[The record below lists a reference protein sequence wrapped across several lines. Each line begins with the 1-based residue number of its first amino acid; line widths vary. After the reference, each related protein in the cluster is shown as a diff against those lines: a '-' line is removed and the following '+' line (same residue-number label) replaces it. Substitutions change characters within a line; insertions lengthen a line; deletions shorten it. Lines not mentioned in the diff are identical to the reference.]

1 MIDKTKSRKYKVY
14 DFDIRRTLNTLDKEL
29 YDAIEAKAFSLCDKG
44 KIVVNDDPSY
54 RVVCDYGSQPETIVD
69 EALSLAKEVI
79 HTRIKS
85 IQGTSFFN
93 RLTPHE
99 FCVLAYLV
107 DGIEVLGVH
116 DDGVL
121 ATVKE
126 VDGFESTPFGK
137 YYTYLKEGIKERD
150 VLVFLH
156 TYALALDDENRDKF
170 SADIEYLMDTCLVE
184 TALLYLGSRSGII
197 GCDIKYAEVYAYTLR
212 VLMESLGIFKFVK
225 LLDGDS
231 VLKDIDSLYGGDYY
245 TSKLDAGETVESL
258 QGKELIYGITQL
270 GDESIEENYGVLRDK
285 NRTTVRLLVCM
296 DEKVTL

>member
-1 MIDKTKSRKYKVY
+1 MERARRMSQIG
-14 DFDIRRTLNTLDKEL
+14 IRGTLNTLNKEL

-69 EALSLAKEVI
+69 EALSLAREVI

-85 IQGTSFFN
+85 TQGTSFFN

-99 FCVLAYLV
+99 FCVLAYIV

-121 ATVKE
+121 ATIKE
-126 VDGFESTPFGK
+126 VDDFESTPFGK
-137 YYTYLKEGIKERD
+137 YYTYLKDGIKD
-150 VLVFLH
+150 DISGFLH

-170 SADIEYLMDTCLVE
+170 SADIEHLMDSCLVE

-212 VLMESLGIFKFVK
+212 VLMESLGLFKFVK

-245 TSKLDAGETVESL
+245 TSKLEAGETVESL

-270 GDESIEENYGVLRDK
+270 GDESIEKNYGVLRDK
-285 NRTTVRLLVCM
+285 NRTTVRFLVCM

>member
-1 MIDKTKSRKYKVY
+1 MERTRRISQL
-14 DFDIRRTLNTLDKEL
+14 DIRGTLSTLTKEL
-29 YDAIEAKAFSLCDKG
+29 YNAIEAKAFSLCDKG

-54 RVVCDYGSQPETIVD
+54 RVVCDYSSQPETIVD

-121 ATVKE
+121 ATIKE

-137 YYTYLKEGIKERD
+137 YYTYLNDGIKKKD
-150 VLVFLH
+150 ISGFLY

-170 SADIEYLMDTCLVE
+170 SADIEHLMDSCLVE

-285 NRTTVRLLVCM
+285 NRTTIRLLVCM

>member
-1 MIDKTKSRKYKVY
+1 MTDQNRKRRIDA
-14 DFDIRRTLNTLDKEL
+14 FDIRRKLNILDKEL
-29 YDAIEAKAFSLCDKG
+29 YDAIEAKAFSLCEKG

-54 RVVCDYGSQPETIVD
+54 RVVCVYGSQPETIVD

-79 HTRIKS
+79 HTRVKS
-85 IQGTSFFN
+85 VQSTSFFN

-99 FCVLAYLV
+99 FCVLAYIV

-121 ATVKE
+121 ATIRE
-126 VDGFESTPFGK
+126 VDNFESTPFGK
-137 YYTYLKEGIKERD
+137 YYTYLKDGIKKD
-150 VLVFLH
+150 ISGFLH

-170 SADIEYLMDTCLVE
+170 SADIEHLMDSCLVE
-184 TALLYLGSRSGII
+184 TTLLYLGSRSGII
-197 GCDIKYAEVYAYTLR
+197 GCDIKYLEVYAYTLR

-245 TSKLDAGETVESL
+245 TSMLGAGETVESF
-258 QGKELIYGITQL
+258 QGEKLVYDITQL
-270 GDESIEENYGVLRDK
+270 DDESVEENYRVLRDK

>member
-1 MIDKTKSRKYKVY
+1 MIDQNKDRKRRIHA
-14 DFDIRRTLNTLDKEL
+14 FDIRGKLSTLDKEL
-29 YDAIEAKAFSLCDKG
+29 YDAIEAKAFSLCGRG

-79 HTRIKS
+79 HTRVKS

-99 FCVLAYLV
+99 FCVLAYIV

-121 ATVKE
+121 ATVRE
-126 VDGFESTPFGK
+126 ADNFESTPFDK
-137 YYTYLKEGIKERD
+137 YYTYLKDGIKKD
-150 VLVFLH
+150 ISGFLH

-170 SADIEYLMDTCLVE
+170 SAAIEHLMDSCLVE

-197 GCDIKYAEVYAYTLR
+197 GCDIKYAEVYAHTLR

-231 VLKDIDSLYGGDYY
+231 VLRDIDSLYGGDYY

-258 QGKELIYGITQL
+258 QGKELIYDLKQL
-270 GDESIEENYGVLRDK
+270 GNEDIEENYGVLRDK
-285 NRTTVRLLVCM
+285 NRATVRFLVCM

>member
-1 MIDKTKSRKYKVY
+1 MERARRMSQIG
-14 DFDIRRTLNTLDKEL
+14 IRGTLNTLNKEL
-29 YDAIEAKAFSLCDKG
+29 YDAIEAKAFSLCDRG

-69 EALSLAKEVI
+69 EALSLAREVI

-85 IQGTSFFN
+85 TQGTSFFN

-99 FCVLAYLV
+99 FCVLAYIV

-121 ATVKE
+121 ATIKE
-126 VDGFESTPFGK
+126 VDDFESTPFGK
-137 YYTYLKEGIKERD
+137 YYTYLKDGIKD
-150 VLVFLH
+150 DISGFLH

-170 SADIEYLMDTCLVE
+170 SADIEHLMDSCLVE

-212 VLMESLGIFKFVK
+212 VLMESLGLFKFVK

-245 TSKLDAGETVESL
+245 TSKLEAGETVESL
-258 QGKELIYGITQL
+258 QGKELVYGITQL